1 MRNRNRNR
9 NRNKFNLDYF
19 ARFVSDR
26 SCIMQPSDQTSTYG
40 LIPNISKK
48 KIEGLI
54 DYAYPHEAD
63 LEFKKINKKLLN
75 YYLYLL
81 DGLVLTAKMAVAYF
95 KSKKNKNSFG
105 LSELY
110 RVERLH
116 YYDHC
121 YHMNYIPEQYADYL
135 TNLIKR

>member
-1 MRNRNRNR
+1 
-9 NRNKFNLDYF
+9 
-19 ARFVSDR
+19 
-26 SCIMQPSDQTSTYG
+26 MQPSDQTSTYG

-81 DGLVLTAKMAVAYF
+81 DGLVLAAKMAVAYF
-95 KSKKNKNSFG
+95 KRKKILWPIRA
-105 LSELY
+105 LSS
-110 RVERLH
+110 
-116 YYDHC
+116 
-121 YHMNYIPEQYADYL
+121 
-135 TNLIKR
+135 